1 MRYRRTWLYP
11 LLLFLQTAG
20 LGIILW
26 QGAPVYRRILAGSE
40 GPTAGPKTLILV
52 MLAVGLMQGAYWLRT
67 AIISTLRLPPNVFLN
82 HIVLLFSR
90 LSFIFGGALFTAVI
104 YLRLPDLEKSIPR
117 FVVLV
122 AVLFS
127 MFCYSRELEWL
138 ATELTGRHRE

>member
-1 MRYRRTWLYP
+1 STSTCRSFATISSGVYLFFGIAVLLHVKRHTSGRTT
-11 LLLFLQTAG
+11 FLG
-20 LGIILW
+20 
-26 QGAPVYRRILAGSE
+26 E
-40 GPTAGPKTLILV
+40 DH
-52 MLAVGLMQGAYWLRT
+52 VGLMQGAYWLRT